1 VGRAFRPDITT
12 RPKGVSAPEA
22 PSLRSTKAPELRKRA
37 VNALKP
43 LGYFKKERCGDDWYW
58 CRQGATEFFVDVDY
72 GGQSAQFRYCV
83 VRPEIKRPHHLMG
96 FCFERA
102 MGFGLGDWDY
112 ITDKNVDDSFVL
124 FPELV
129 QYNFELPDRIRAAI
143 K

>member
-1 VGRAFRPDITT
+1 
-12 RPKGVSAPEA
+12 
-22 PSLRSTKAPELRKRA
+22 
-37 VNALKP
+37 
-43 LGYFKKERCGDDWYW
+43 
-58 CRQGATEFFVDVDY
+58 
-72 GGQSAQFRYCV
+72 
-83 VRPEIKRPHHLMG
+83 
-96 FCFERA
+96 